1 MNGNMDGNDEIPK
14 PYLIIML
21 LLKDHI
27 FVVIVLKWLYCS
39 CLHLFDLLY
48 WLYTRVSYSVLIT
61 VVSTTIHSNS
71 NANSLLI

>member
-27 FVVIVLKWLYCS
+27 FVVIVLKWL
-39 CLHLFDLLY
+39 LLFTSTSIRSIIL
-48 WLYTRVSYSVLIT
+48 
-61 VVSTTIHSNS
+61 VVYES
-71 NANSLLI
+71 